1 MHDEM
6 RELAESAIG
15 TSALLEALANYDG
28 TPQEVAYALRLV
40 ASSLERRGNDV
51 LDAMDDES

>member
-1 MHDEM
+1 M